1 MRYRELIRELLI
13 ALAEG
18 KPSPSMIAELREIE
32 ESLSKDLPQG
42 LEGRVYF
49 RASEVL
55 RDLRVELEN
64 SMKLTDLFMKAAYGV
79 ELSKLE
85 ERGREEVG
93 EEKPPFKPFHNA
105 FKLTLVTFKTRVPK
119 FVGVDM
125 RVYGPFSEGDLAFIP
140 EENAEALKLR
150 GAVEVVE
157 DAGTS

>member
-1 MRYRELIRELLI
+1 
-13 ALAEG
+13 
-18 KPSPSMIAELREIE
+18 
-32 ESLSKDLPQG
+32 
-42 LEGRVYF
+42 
-49 RASEVL
+49 L